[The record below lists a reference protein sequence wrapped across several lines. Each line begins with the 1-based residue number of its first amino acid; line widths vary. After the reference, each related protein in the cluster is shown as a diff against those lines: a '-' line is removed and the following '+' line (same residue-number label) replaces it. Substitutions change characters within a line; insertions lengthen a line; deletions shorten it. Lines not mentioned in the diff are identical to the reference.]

1 MATKYVVELTKA
13 QLKMVKQAMLTHS
26 YDIDN
31 MGYNSSEKSC
41 FDRADEILMN
51 RKTKAEYL
59 RENYSENIR
68 KT

>member
-31 MGYNSSEKSC
+31 MGYSNSEKAC
-41 FDRADEILMN
+41 FDRTDEILMN

-59 RENYSENIR
+59 REN
-68 KT
+68 K